1 MKILFNLLCIIALTV
16 APGVDAFVVMVGR
29 ENKKLPSSSSL
40 KDVGMQWGF
49 DSQGCRQEY
58 LLEHWSERNNDHP
71 SDYWPYQPWS
81 GVSQTVFV
89 PRNPEL
95 VNGFQQEFASAAVAT
110 TSSSVPAQEVAQL
123 PPAQSVQPMPQP
135 MPDPAVAAYEASL
148 RQASGSS

>member
-1 MKILFNLLCIIALTV
+1 
-16 APGVDAFVVMVGR
+16 
-29 ENKKLPSSSSL
+29 
-40 KDVGMQWGF
+40 MQWGF
-49 DSQGCRQEY
+49 DSQGCRQEF

-95 VNGFQQEFASAAVAT
+95 VNGFQQAFASAADAAVV
-110 TSSSVPAQEVAQL
+110 SSSVPAQEVAQL
-123 PPAQSVQPMPQP
+123 PPAQAVQTMPQP